1 MPVKIKIT
9 GVKQNT
15 DEYDAANELKE
26 MFEEAFKSFTKADG
40 EILIASNVTLIG
52 QEVKDVDLVVIGKLK
67 NFQIQF
73 KTKSY
78 NSSRIVDHD
87 LKPRNVFINDFCFVI
102 ETKKHTVEN
111 IVLHGTQLLVRYGKK
126 YHDATDQSEK
136 QKYAL
141 RRYFEERVGGAPYI
155 CNFIWLKNVSPNEIR
170 TLIGD
175 SSWDTAHNYL
185 PNKFQLKWLVQLA
198 CLQRIPYQ
206 PSEQE
211 SCRFNSTTKDDDNSY
226 IAAIDS
232 ALNFFTEIKKGM
244 GELTRKKLEQITKK
258 LLKDQ
263 KYAQAIGEKLVI
275 LSGRAGTGKT
285 IRLLNI
291 ACDLALQQGQRC
303 LILTYNHALVSDIKR
318 TLALTDIPDRDEY
331 TVNISTLHKFFY
343 DIFNGFG
350 IGFQDNKMIKDEGQ
364 SYTDW
369 YNNNLNELYGYFKEH
384 IIEQSDLDK
393 LMKRNHT
400 QLAWDYILI
409 DEGQDWD
416 EIEKDL
422 IFFIF
427 GRKNVIVTDG
437 VDQLV
442 RSQDK
447 CIWQRGMS
455 KNDFHM
461 TYGKKGLRQKKELV
475 SFIAKFASEIELGNW
490 DIEPSDDLHGGRII
504 IKIGDYTKELHD
516 NLSNDCKAKGN
527 SAYDML
533 FLVPPN
539 LVKHNQM
546 RSFSLVDAFEKDDI
560 RIWDGTNR
568 DLRTSY
574 SINIEEHR
582 LLQYDSCRGLEGWVV
597 TCLHLDDFIKYKFN
611 TFEESKKR
619 EEALLDFN
627 HKRAKFV
634 NHWTLIPLTR
644 AIDTLVI
651 TIRDRDS
658 DTGKILR
665 KLYEENP
672 DSIEWIE

>member
-1 MPVKIKIT
+1 MPVEIKIT

-15 DEYDAANELKE
+15 DEYNAARELRE
-26 MFEEAFKSFTKADG
+26 MFEESFKGFPKADG
-40 EILIASNVTLIG
+40 EILIAKSVTLIG

-67 NFQIQF
+67 NFQIQL

-78 NSSRIVDHD
+78 ISKDLDRD
-87 LKPRNVFINDFCFVI
+87 LKSRNVFINDFCFVI
-102 ETKKHTVEN
+102 EIKKHTIEN
-111 IVLHGTQLLVRYGKK
+111 VRLHGTQLLVRYGGK
-126 YHDATDQSEK
+126 YHDATEQSEK

-141 RRYFEERVGGAPYI
+141 RRYFEERVGGSPYI
-155 CNFIWLKNVSPNEIR
+155 CNFIWLKNVSPNEIK
-170 TLIGD
+170 TLIGE
-175 SSWDTAHNYL
+175 SSWDAAHNYL

-198 CLQRIPYQ
+198 CLQKIPYQ
-206 PSEQE
+206 PNEQAP
-211 SCRFNSTTKDDDNSY
+211 CRFNSTIKEDSNSY
-226 IAAIDS
+226 IEVIDS
-232 ALNFFTEIKKGM
+232 ALNFFTEVKKGM

-258 LLKDQ
+258 LLKEQ

-303 LILTYNHALVSDIKR
+303 LILTYNHALVSDIRR
-318 TLALTDIPDRDEY
+318 TLALGDIPDRDEY

-343 DIFNGFG
+343 DIFNGFE
-350 IGFQDNKMIKDEGQ
+350 IGFQENVMIKAKGQ

-369 YNNNLNELYGYFKEH
+369 YNDNLNELYGYFKERV
-384 IIEQSDLDK
+384 IDKSDLDK
-393 LMKRNHT
+393 LMKKNHT

-416 EIEKDL
+416 EREKDL

-427 GRKNVIVTDG
+427 GRENVIVADG

-442 RSQDK
+442 RSQEK

-475 SFIAKFASEIELGNW
+475 SFIAKFASEIELGGW

-504 IKIGDYTKELHD
+504 IKVGDYTKELHD
-516 NLSNDCKAKGN
+516 TLYTDCKEKGN

-533 FLVPPN
+533 FLVPPS
-539 LVKHNQM
+539 LVKESQSC
-546 RSFSLVDAFEKDDI
+546 SFSFLDSCNKNGI
-560 RIWDGTNR
+560 RIWDGTSR
-568 DLRTSY
+568 DLRINY
-574 SINIEEHR
+574 SISIEEHR

-597 TCLHLDDFIKYKFN
+597 ICLHLDEFIQYKFN
-611 TFEESKKR
+611 TFEENKRR

-627 HKRAKFV
+627 HKRARFV
-634 NHWTLIPLTR
+634 NYWTLIPLTR

-651 TIRDRDS
+651 TIKDRDS
-658 DTGKILR
+658 NAAKVLR
-665 KLYEENP
+665 RLHEENP
-672 DSIEWIE
+672 DSVEWIE